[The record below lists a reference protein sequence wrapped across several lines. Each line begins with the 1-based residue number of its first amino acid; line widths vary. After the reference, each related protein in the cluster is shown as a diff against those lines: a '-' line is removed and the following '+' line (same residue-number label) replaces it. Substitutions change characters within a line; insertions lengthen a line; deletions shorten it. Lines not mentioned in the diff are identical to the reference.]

1 MFLFYSTRV
10 SNELG
15 AGQPK
20 AARLATRVI
29 MIVSLSVCAA
39 EGLVVLLAR
48 NIWGLAY
55 SNNEE
60 VIKYTVIVT
69 PTLAAAIFLDGLQ
82 GVLSG
87 KEEIYLFYKNIFV
100 DLTNS

>member
-1 MFLFYSTRV
+1 M
-10 SNELG
+10 
-15 AGQPK
+15 
-20 AARLATRVI
+20 
-29 MIVSLSVCAA
+29 
-39 EGLVVLLAR
+39 LLAR
-48 NIWGLAY
+48 NIWGLEY

-69 PTLAAAIFLDGLQ
+69 PTLAVAIFLDGLQ